1 MQWGTVGDVT
11 IYVDVCGDVDRASF
25 CSNLF
30 SISSAT

>member
-1 MQWGTVGDVT
+1 MQRGTVGDVT
-11 IYVDVCGDVDRASF
+11 IYVDVYVDRTSF